1 MKDKKEEIKTNE
13 EKKKVSI
20 VEAEKPSDEILI
32 SPEVIASIAG
42 VAIANIDG
50 VETTQ
55 GAFFDSIPD
64 LLKSKEKASKGIKVE
79 IQGSRV
85 NIFTNILVE
94 YGLRIPD
101 VAFEVQKKVKENVE
115 NMTGLDVKEVNVNIQ
130 GLKSAKS
137 KKQEGGV

>member
-13 EKKKVSI
+13 EKKNVSI

-42 VAIANIDG
+42 VAIANIEG

-115 NMTGLDVKEVNVNIQ
+115 SMTGLDVKEVNVNIQ

-137 KKQEGGV
+137 KKQEGGK

>member
-13 EKKKVSI
+13 EKKKVSV
-20 VEAEKPSDEILI
+20 VEAKKPSDEILI

-42 VAIANIDG
+42 VAIANIEG